1 MITSANI
8 VSYDGYNLIVRPHER
23 IGRELAQKQV
33 HEIELR
39 IVDGRTISAEQ
50 RRKIYAIIR
59 DIAFWCGDNPE
70 WIKEYF
76 KFNFCGEFGIEY
88 FSLSDCEKSV
98 ARDFISYLRDTLLN
112 VTDDIGRY
120 LYSCLENR
128 KCAIC
133 NAPGEVHHVDRIGM
147 GRDREQI
154 VHIGLKAICL
164 CRKHHDEAHRHEK
177 ELFDKY
183 KIYGIELDEYL
194 CTKLKLNTK
203 RKR

>member
-98 ARDFISYLRDTLLN
+98 ARDFISYLIDFCFYQNIGTRDTLLN
-112 VTDDIGRY
+112 VTDDTCTVVLKIVSVQYAMHQVKFIMLTELVWGEIGNR
-120 LYSCLENR
+120 LY
-128 KCAIC
+128 I
-133 NAPGEVHHVDRIGM
+133 
-147 GRDREQI
+147 
-154 VHIGLKAICL
+154 
-164 CRKHHDEAHRHEK
+164 
-177 ELFDKY
+177 
-183 KIYGIELDEYL
+183 
-194 CTKLKLNTK
+194 
-203 RKR
+203 

>member
-98 ARDFISYLRDTLLN
+98 ARDTLLN